1 MRVLLVED
9 EKALSSAICRV
20 LKAEQIVT
28 DTAYDG
34 ETGLDDAL
42 SGIYDAV
49 ILDVMLPKRDGFSI
63 LEELRASGSAVPVL
77 MLTARGELEDRLH
90 GLKSGADYYLTKP
103 FQMEELI
110 ACLRVITRRK
120 TDAPVMALRFGDT
133 ELVESSASLVN
144 TQTGASIKL
153 GAKEYQLM
161 EMMIRHPKQ
170 ILKREQIFEHVWG
183 YDSDAEYNTIE
194 VYISFLRKKLSFIQS
209 KLKIRATR
217 GVGYSLEE
225 EEC

>member
-110 ACLRVITRRK
+110 TCLRVITRRK

>member
-161 EMMIRHPKQ
+161 EMMMRHPKQ

>member
-34 ETGLDDAL
+34 ETGLDNAL
-42 SGIYDAV
+42 AGIYDAV

-63 LEELRASGSAVPVL
+63 LEDLRASGSAVPVL

-144 TQTGASIKL
+144 TQTGTSIKL

>member
-144 TQTGASIKL
+144 TQTGTSIKL

>member
-120 TDAPVMALRFGDT
+120 TDAPVMALRVGDT

-144 TQTGASIKL
+144 TQTGTSIKL

-161 EMMIRHPKQ
+161 EMMMRHPKQ

>member
-1 MRVLLVED
+1 
-9 EKALSSAICRV
+9 
-20 LKAEQIVT
+20 
-28 DTAYDG
+28 
-34 ETGLDDAL
+34 
-42 SGIYDAV
+42 
-49 ILDVMLPKRDGFSI
+49 
-63 LEELRASGSAVPVL
+63 
-77 MLTARGELEDRLH
+77 
-90 GLKSGADYYLTKP
+90 
-103 FQMEELI
+103 
-110 ACLRVITRRK
+110 
-120 TDAPVMALRFGDT
+120 
-133 ELVESSASLVN
+133 
-144 TQTGASIKL
+144 
-153 GAKEYQLM
+153 M